1 MIRDIKEVVNEA
13 VEILL
18 NSTVVAM
25 GSGIVPSNIGIYRRN
40 YQLYAMRYILGFDRK
55 DIQICYDVTSKRV
68 IDSIHFVNETE
79 KSVRNAYADH
89 LRYLLRLDKGFELP
103 RPIYQH
109 IRSLKLK
116 SAFSTRLQRYA
127 FCYIL
132 LHATCYT
139 CCRNEEE
146 QYMLRDLIKLIDS
159 KK

>member
-1 MIRDIKEVVNEA
+1 MIRDIREVVNEA
-13 VEILL
+13 VETLL

-40 YQLYAMRYILGFDRK
+40 YQLYAMRYVLGFELAEIKTCYGVTRK
-55 DIQICYDVTSKRV
+55 RITDSYGLIMKMDIR
-68 IDSIHFVNETE
+68 
-79 KSVRNAYADH
+79 VRNAYTDH
-89 LRYLLRLDKGFELP
+89 LRWLLRLDKGFELP

-116 SAFSTRLQRYA
+116 PALSTRLQRYA

-146 QYMLRDLIKLIDS
+146 QYMLRDLIRLIDS